1 MTAIQALKEKVA
13 ALAEKM
19 GLTAEAVTI
28 EPVASEQAPAPEA
41 VVTPEAVAEPVA
53 SVDGDADHGS
63 EVKGEEA
70 PAAEG
75 EAVSQVY
82 SADEL
87 MAEVNS
93 LEMLTKKFN
102 ELDAKFTEAL
112 ANASTEMRAELEKEF
127 DERVAK
133 AAAQK
138 LASATA
144 QPLPVTP
151 GEANENG
158 EISKPKL
165 KGAAAVAAALKARR
179 GA

>member
-19 GLTAEAVTI
+19 GLTAETVEI
-28 EPVASEQAPAPEA
+28 VNAPAAEATPAAPEA
-41 VVTPEAVAEPVA
+41 VATPEAVTEPVA
-53 SVDGDADHGS
+53 AVEGDADHGS

-70 PAAEG
+70 PAP
-75 EAVSQVY
+75 EAV
-82 SADEL
+82 AAPA
-87 MAEVNS
+87 AEVDPVAE
-93 LEMLTKKFN
+93 LAEKFN

-151 GEANENG
+151 GEANDKG

>member
-1 MTAIQALKEKVA
+1 MTAIQALKEKVT

-19 GLTAEAVTI
+19 GLTAEAVEI
-28 EPVASEQAPAPEA
+28 VNAPAAEATPAAPEA
-41 VVTPEAVAEPVA
+41 VAAEVAPAVEATPAVE
-53 SVDGDADHGS
+53 GDVDHGA

-70 PAAEG
+70 PAT
-75 EAVSQVY
+75 EAV
-82 SADEL
+82 AAPA
-87 MAEVNS
+87 AEVDPVAE
-93 LEMLTKKFN
+93 LAEKFN

-151 GEANENG
+151 GEANDKG

>member
-13 ALAEKM
+13 ALADKL

-28 EPVASEQAPAPEA
+28 EPAAAEAAPAPEA
-41 VVTPEAVAEPVA
+41 VAAPAAEAVVEPVA
-53 SVDGDADHGS
+53 VEGDKDHGA
-63 EVKGEEA
+63 EVKTEEA
-70 PAAEG
+70 PAAE
-75 EAVSQVY
+75 AV
-82 SADEL
+82 AAPA
-87 MAEVNS
+87 AEVDP
-93 LEMLTKKFN
+93 LA
-102 ELDAKFTEAL
+102 ELAEKFTALEARYDEAL
-112 ANASTEMRAELEKEF
+112 ANAATEMRAELEKEF
-127 DERVAK
+127 EDRVAK
-133 AAAQK
+133 AAAVK

-151 GEANENG
+151 GQADERG

>member
-13 ALAEKM
+13 ALAERM
-19 GLTAEAVTI
+19 GLTAETVTI
-28 EPVASEQAPAPEA
+28 EPVASEQASAPEA
-41 VVTPEAVAEPVA
+41 VVTPEAVVEPVA
-53 SVDGDADHGS
+53 SVDGDADHGT
-63 EVKGEEA
+63 EVKGDEA
-70 PAAEG
+70 PAT
-75 EAVSQVY
+75 EAV
-82 SADEL
+82 
-87 MAEVNS
+87 AEVVAEVDPVAE
-93 LEMLTKKFN
+93 LAEKFN
-102 ELDAKFTEAL
+102 ELDGKFTEAL

>member
-19 GLTAEAVTI
+19 GLTAEAVTV

-41 VVTPEAVAEPVA
+41 VATPEAVVEPVA
-53 SVDGDADHGS
+53 AVEGDADHGS
-63 EVKGEEA
+63 EVKTEEA
-70 PAAEG
+70 PAT
-75 EAVSQVY
+75 EAV
-82 SADEL
+82 
-87 MAEVNS
+87 AEVVADVDPVA
-93 LEMLTKKFN
+93 
-102 ELDAKFTEAL
+102 ELADKFTALEGKFEEAL

-151 GEANENG
+151 GEANEKG